1 MTKGRYLIPDL
12 CSSWEHIDTSLEDS
26 HMTDAESRSTSLW
39 QHLSAFIR
47 KICTS
52 SCSIWGG
59 LPHCCFAA
67 VAETARPGTL
77 VLVRSNIAMSCTGQ
91 MLLSF
96 IKGGDLQVR
105 KASRP
110 DWSGRHCDDRS
121 ISIEF
126 PCSRY
131 SVCRHS
137 TTALQCSLGN
147 TD

>member
-12 CSSWEHIDTSLEDS
+12 CSSWEHINEDS
-26 HMTDAESRSTSLW
+26 HITDAESRYTTLW
-39 QHLSAFIR
+39 QHLSAFLG

-59 LPHCCFAA
+59 LPHSCFAV

-77 VLVRSNIAMSCTGQ
+77 VLVRSNIAMSYYRGQ

-96 IKGGDLQVR
+96 VKGGDLQVR
-105 KASRP
+105 KASGA

-121 ISIEF
+121 ISIDF
-126 PCSRY
+126 PY
-131 SVCRHS
+131 SCYSACRHP
-137 TTALQCSLGN
+137 TTALQCCSRN